1 MSKCGECRLSSRSE
15 GNSSSGSSGAK
26 SGKSAKFFPKK
37 ICLFCSQEPII
48 NETVR
53 NKDFFPSKGWFE
65 KFKKQLHKIKLDGQV
80 ALTDFL
86 IAARFPEAGI
96 STR

>member
-1 MSKCGECRLSSRSE
+1 MGSVGYRAAPKVTRARDPQVPKAEKALSSS
-15 GNSSSGSSGAK
+15 
-26 SGKSAKFFPKK
+26 PK
-37 ICLFCSQEPII
+37 II

-53 NKDFFPSKGWFE
+53 NKDFFSSKGWFE